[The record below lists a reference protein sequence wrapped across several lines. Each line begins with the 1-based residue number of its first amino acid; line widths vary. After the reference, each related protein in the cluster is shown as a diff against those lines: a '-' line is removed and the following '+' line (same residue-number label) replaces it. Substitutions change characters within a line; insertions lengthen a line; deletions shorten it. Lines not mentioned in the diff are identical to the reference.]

1 MQPPKTDTEMVVF
14 LPKNSKG
21 FVTFIFR
28 GDKINEICGRKQRL
42 WIEMLNKS
50 FEETVEN

>member
-1 MQPPKTDTEMVVF
+1 MKIDTEMVVF

-28 GDKINEICGRKQRL
+28 GDKINEICGQNGRNVVVGRNVKQIFRG
-42 WIEMLNKS
+42 NC
-50 FEETVEN
+50 